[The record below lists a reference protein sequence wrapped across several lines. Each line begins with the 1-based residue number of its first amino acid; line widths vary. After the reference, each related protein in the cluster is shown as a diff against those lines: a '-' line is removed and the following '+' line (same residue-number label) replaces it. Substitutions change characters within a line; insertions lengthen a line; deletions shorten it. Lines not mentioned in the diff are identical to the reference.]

1 MRRWPLRVFAA
12 LLLVAALAHAAVSFV
27 FARVLDHTL
36 TVGTLAAAFAGPPPQ
51 DPFALGFRGDPQAAL
66 GLLFE
71 RVTIGTPLGPAP
83 AWLVPASGG
92 PPGLGAIFVHG
103 IAGAR
108 EDGYRHLSALHAA
121 GIPTLLITYRND
133 PDAPPTPDN
142 RYRFGLTEWEDLDAA
157 MRWMAGRGHG
167 RIVLAAESM
176 GGAIAARF
184 LARSAEAGRVVA
196 LVLDSPALDAPAVA
210 GNLAAALG
218 IPAPWLFV
226 PTALWLL
233 ALRGGPDL
241 AEAVGL
247 DTVAGFAGPLFLA
260 QGTGDRLVP
269 ATIADALLARR
280 LGITTHLRTGAD
292 HLQSWHA
299 APELY
304 RAELRAF
311 LARLPAP

>member
-1 MRRWPLRVFAA
+1 MWRLRAGAA
-12 LLLVAALAHAAVSFV
+12 LLLLAALGHAAVSFV
-27 FARVLDHTL
+27 FARVLDRTL
-36 TVGTLAAAFAGPPPQ
+36 TVGTLAAVFTGPPPE

-66 GLLFE
+66 GLAFE
-71 RVTIGTPLGPAP
+71 TVTIGTPLGPAP
-83 AWLVPASGG
+83 GWLVPASGG
-92 PPGLGAIFVHG
+92 PPGVGAIYVHG

-108 EDGYRHLSALHAA
+108 QDGYRHLSVLHAA

-176 GGAIAARF
+176 GGAIAAQF
-184 LARSAEAGRVVA
+184 LARSTEAGRVVA
-196 LVLDSPALDAPAVA
+196 LVLDSPALDGPAVA
-210 GNLAAALG
+210 ANLAAALG
-218 IPAPWLFV
+218 VPAPWLFV
-226 PTALWLL
+226 PTALRLL

-247 DTVAGFAGPLFLA
+247 DAVARFPGPLFLA
-260 QGTGDRLVP
+260 QGTADRLVP
-269 ATIADALLARR
+269 APIADALLARR
-280 LGITTHLRTGAD
+280 LGVTTHLRTTAD